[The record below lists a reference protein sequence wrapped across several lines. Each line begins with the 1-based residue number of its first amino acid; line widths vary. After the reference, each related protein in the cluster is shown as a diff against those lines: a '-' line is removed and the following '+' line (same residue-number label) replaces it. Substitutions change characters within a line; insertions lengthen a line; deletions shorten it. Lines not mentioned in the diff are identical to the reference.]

1 MISYEKAKMGKQL
14 MKQFIAEG
22 ELEKAAFIG
31 LMYQMPIRA
40 GDAVTLRKSDLD
52 GRNVLKAS
60 SKYGKLY
67 TNRPGNP
74 YRITRQLQSLL
85 NSINGDSDM
94 IFTRRREYY
103 MRFFHRYRES
113 FHLHDFRRGRLMN
126 EELLECQR
134 RKKQSKP
141 AKRFTVEVK
150 DGKRIFKR
158 VISTCTPVTIQIGQ
172 RK

>member
-1 MISYEKAKMGKQL
+1 M

-31 LMYQMPIRA
+31 LMYQMPIRT

-52 GRNVLKAS
+52 GRTVLKAS

-67 TNRPGNP
+67 TNRHG
-74 YRITRQLQSLL
+74 

-103 MRFFHRYRES
+103 MRFFHKCRER
-113 FHLHDFRRGRLMN
+113 FHLHDFRREHLMN
-126 EELLECQR
+126 EELLESQR
-134 RKKQSKP
+134 WKKQSKP
-141 AKRFTVEVK
+141 VQRFTVEVK
-150 DGKRIFKR
+150 DGKQIFKR
-158 VISTCTPVTIQIGQ
+158 VSGI
-172 RK
+172 

>member
-1 MISYEKAKMGKQL
+1 

-31 LMYQMPIRA
+31 LMYQMPIRT

-52 GRNVLKAS
+52 GRTVLKAS

-67 TNRPGNP
+67 TNRHGNP

-94 IFTRRREYY
+94 IFTRKPEYY
-103 MRFFHRYRES
+103 MRVFRRYQEN
-113 FHLHDFRRGRLMN
+113 FHLHDFRRERLMN
-126 EELLECQR
+126 EELLESQKR
-134 RKKQSKP
+134 RKQSKP
-141 AKRFTVEVK
+141 AQRFTVEVK

-158 VISTCTPVTIQIGQ
+158 VSST
-172 RK
+172 

>member
-1 MISYEKAKMGKQL
+1 

-31 LMYQMPIRA
+31 LMYQMPIRI
-40 GDAVTLRKSDLD
+40 GDAIKLRKSDLS
-52 GRNVLKAS
+52 GRNVLKISA
-60 SKYGKLY
+60 KYGKPY
-67 TNRPGNP
+67 TNRHGNP
-74 YRITRQLQSLL
+74 YRITRQLQRLL
-85 NSINGDSDM
+85 NSINGNSDK

-103 MRFFHRYRES
+103 MRFFHRYREN

>member
-1 MISYEKAKMGKQL
+1 MISYEKARMGKKM

-22 ELEKAAFIG
+22 ELEKTAFIG
-31 LMYQMPIRA
+31 LIYQMPIRT

-52 GRNVLKAS
+52 GRTVLKAS

-67 TNRPGNP
+67 MNRHGNP

-103 MRFFHRYRES
+103 MRFFHRYREF
-113 FHLHDFRRGRLMN
+113 FHLHDFRRERLMN
-126 EELLECQR
+126 EELLESQR
-134 RKKQSKP
+134 WKKQSKP
-141 AKRFTVEVK
+141 VQGFNVEIK
-150 DGKRIFKR
+150 DGKQIFKR
-158 VISTCTPVTIQIGQ
+158 VSGI
-172 RK
+172 

>member
-1 MISYEKAKMGKQL
+1 MISYEKAKMGKRL
-14 MKQFIAEG
+14 MKKFIAKG

-31 LMYQMPIRA
+31 LMYQMPIRT

-52 GRNVLKAS
+52 RRTVLKAS

-67 TNRPGNP
+67 TNRHGNP

-85 NSINGDSDM
+85 NSVNGDSDM
-94 IFTRRREYY
+94 IFTRKREYY

-113 FHLHDFRRGRLMN
+113 FHLHDFRRERLMN
-126 EELLECQR
+126 EELLESQR
-134 RKKQSKP
+134 RKKQFKP
-141 AKRFTVEVK
+141 GQRFTVEVK

-158 VISTCTPVTIQIGQ
+158 VSST
-172 RK
+172 

>member
-22 ELEKAAFIG
+22 ELEKAALIG
-31 LMYQMPIRA
+31 LMYQMPIRI

-52 GRNVLKAS
+52 RRTVLKAS

-67 TNRPGNP
+67 TNRHGNP
-74 YRITRQLQSLL
+74 YRITRQLQSLM

-113 FHLHDFRRGRLMN
+113 FHLHDFRRECLMN

-141 AKRFTVEVK
+141 AQRFTVEVK
-150 DGKRIFKR
+150 DGKLIFKR
-158 VISTCTPVTIQIGQ
+158 VSGT
-172 RK
+172 

>member
-31 LMYQMPIRA
+31 LMYQMPIRT
-40 GDAVTLRKSDLD
+40 GDAVTLQKSDLD
-52 GRNVLKAS
+52 GRIVLKAS

-67 TNRPGNP
+67 TDRPGNP

-94 IFTRRREYY
+94 IFTRKPEYY
-103 MRFFHRYRES
+103 MRVFRRYQEN
-113 FHLHDFRRGRLMN
+113 FHLHDFRRERLAN
-126 EELLECQR
+126 EELFESR
-134 RKKQSKP
+134 RWRKQSKLRR
-141 AKRFTVEVK
+141 RFSVGIK
-150 DGKRIFKR
+150 DGKRIYRR
-158 VISTCTPVTIQIGQ
+158 VRRLP
-172 RK
+172 